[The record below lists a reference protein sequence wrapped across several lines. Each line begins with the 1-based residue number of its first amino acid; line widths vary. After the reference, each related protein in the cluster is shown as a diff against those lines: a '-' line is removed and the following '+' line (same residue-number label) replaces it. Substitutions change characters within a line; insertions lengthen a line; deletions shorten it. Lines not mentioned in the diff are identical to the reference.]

1 MQPSGFHKAL
11 LLAAAL
17 AAGVATGAAT
27 LRRDSTGVAGAAGV
41 VRVSDPARQTLAP
54 EVAVGRDGSV
64 HVIWLDRN
72 PQQVSS
78 VTQQHD
84 HQLQQ
89 AGGHV
94 DRHLSSMDLW
104 FARSTDGGASFGAPV
119 RINTEPG
126 MVWGFAVS
134 KPKIAV
140 ARSGTIHVI
149 FPANALGPD
158 VDGQPGKPVLVMYY
172 TRSTDAGAS
181 FERPRLLHSLPA
193 VDQSAFMDGGFSSAH
208 AFAALGVAPN
218 GTVHAIWVD
227 TRSMQ
232 QGDTAAAAYSAV
244 STDDGASWSSE
255 TAALPEGVCPCC
267 QITIAFDE
275 RSRVYIGSR
284 QVTDH
289 GTRNS
294 TIARAVAGNAV
305 LGAPVQTGGKE
316 WQLDGC
322 PLKPTVVAVQGR
334 RVYTA
339 AYNGGESP
347 AGVYFS
353 MSGDAGK
360 TFGAATAV
368 HADATVSD
376 APTLVLAGGAPL
388 LAWHAKT
395 TGPRRIFWRSA
406 TRDGQLGP
414 VQELAAPEG
423 TAQHPAL
430 AARPDGRAQLVW
442 QQGEQIMTTVID
454 PRARRGSPLS
464 AGRVP

>member
-1 MQPSGFHKAL
+1 MQRIHFIRTAL
-11 LLAAAL
+11 VAGAFLA
-17 AAGVATGAAT
+17 GATVGGMTLGSSPPGAAT
-27 LRRDSTGVAGAAGV
+27 RI
-41 VRVSDPARQTLAP
+41 SDPARQTLAP

-64 HVIWLDRN
+64 NVIWLDKN

-78 VTQQHD
+78 VTQRHETQLD
-84 HQLQQ
+84 H
-89 AGGHV
+89 AGQEH
-94 DRHLSSMDLW
+94 RHLSSMDLW

-119 RINTEPG
+119 RVNDQAG

-134 KPKIAV
+134 KPKVAIAP
-140 ARSGTIHVI
+140 SGTIHVI

-172 TRSTDAGAS
+172 TRSTDAGKS
-181 FERPRLLHSLPA
+181 FDRPRLLHSLPA

-208 AFAALGVAPN
+208 AFGALGVAPN
-218 GTVHAIWVD
+218 GTVYTLWVD

-232 QGDTAAAAYSAV
+232 QGDTAAAAYASM
-244 STDDGASWSSE
+244 SQDDGASWSTE
-255 TAALPEGVCPCC
+255 QAALPEDVCPCC

-275 RSRVYIGSR
+275 QSNVYIGSR

-305 LGAPVQTGGKE
+305 LGAPVQTGGQE
-316 WQLDGC
+316 WKLDGC

-353 MSGDAGK
+353 VSTDAGK
-360 TFGAATAV
+360 AFGKASPVHPDAA
-368 HADATVSD
+368 VSD
-376 APTLVLAGGAPL
+376 APSLVLAGDAPL
-388 LAWHAKT
+388 VAWHAKT

-406 TRDGQLGP
+406 TRDGRLGP
-414 VQELAAPEG
+414 IQELAAPEG
-423 TAQHPAL
+423 PAQHPAL
-430 AARPDGRAQLVW
+430 AARPDGRAQIVW
-442 QQGEQIMTTVID
+442 QQGDQILTTVID
-454 PRARRGSPLS
+454 PRAPLAAS
-464 AGRVP
+464 RNTADAR

>member
-1 MQPSGFHKAL
+1 MQTSSIHKAL

-17 AAGVATGAAT
+17 AAGVVTGAAT
-27 LRRDSTGVAGAAGV
+27 LRGDAADAAGV
-41 VRVSDPARQTLAP
+41 VRVSDPSRQTLAP

-64 HVIWLDRN
+64 NVIWLDKN

-78 VTQQHD
+78 VTERHETQLD
-84 HQLQQ
+84 HAGQ
-89 AGGHV
+89 AH
-94 DRHLSSMDLW
+94 RHLSSMDLW

-119 RINTEPG
+119 RVNDQTG

-134 KPKIAV
+134 KPKVAI

-244 STDDGASWSSE
+244 STDDGASWSTE
-255 TAALPEGVCPCC
+255 TAALPEDVCPCC

-275 RSRVYIGSR
+275 RSTVYIGSR

-353 MSGDAGK
+353 MSADAGK
-360 TFGAATAV
+360 TFGASSAV
-368 HADATVSD
+368 HPGATVSD
-376 APTLVLAGGAPL
+376 APTVVLARGAPL

-406 TRDGQLGP
+406 TRDGEFGP
-414 VQELAAPEG
+414 VHELAAPEG

-430 AARPDGRAQLVW
+430 AARPDGRVQLVW
-442 QQGEQIMTTVID
+442 QHGEQILTTVID
-454 PRARRGSPLS
+454 PRAPLAASRS
-464 AGRVP
+464 ASDTR